1 MRKSYEQPQMIDC
14 GTKESRFYGRW
25 EKKNRIIKFLQ
36 KSNFGLNIRT
46 ALMALIGLS
55 ISQFFMCSKYAAP
68 KSSYH
73 SRQLGCIAFRWNW
86 FSSSSCS
93 SSFIVED
100 EIVQLGLFSWQ
111 SVPKGEDEEEV
122 KDRLFFL
129 CRANCLAAACC
140 CYCCLLVVHQILAIK
155 ATAAVD
161 IY

>member
-1 MRKSYEQPQMIDC
+1 
-14 GTKESRFYGRW
+14 
-25 EKKNRIIKFLQ
+25 
-36 KSNFGLNIRT
+36 
-46 ALMALIGLS
+46 MALIGLS

-161 IY
+161 IYQLEKRAEAESDKETKLQFRKYQQRLNSIEVN